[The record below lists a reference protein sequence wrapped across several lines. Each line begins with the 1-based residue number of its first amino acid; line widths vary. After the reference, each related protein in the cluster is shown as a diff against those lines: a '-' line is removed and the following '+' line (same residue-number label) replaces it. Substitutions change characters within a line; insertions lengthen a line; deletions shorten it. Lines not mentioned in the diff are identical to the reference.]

1 MSVLSILGGIASKF
15 LPSLNKQKAQ
25 TAAIDGLLSRR
36 GETTRLEV
44 LVALGYKYI
53 RLLVYCYVIWAII
66 NDKVSFG
73 ELVKIL
79 VQ

>member
-15 LPSLNKQKAQ
+15 LPSLNKQKDQ
-25 TAAIDGLLSRR
+25 SKAIDSLLSKR

-53 RLLVYCYVIWAII
+53 RLFVYCYVIWAII

-79 VQ
+79 IQ